1 MADLKKTMDYVAEL
15 HKSYGVKQKG
25 GKLYTQ
31 VVHRMQAFRE
41 HHGTDF
47 GVDTSILV
55 NDGKKVVIKAIITDK
70 DNRVVG
76 SGMAEE
82 IRGQGY
88 FELGDKRNINTTS
101 ALENAETSAVGRA
114 LASLG
119 LAGGEYASANEMDAV
134 QRKGSIIKVNNNVP
148 EPYPTPIQTPPTEV
162 KKQEIDPAPQTDQSP
177 AQYSQQESQ
186 AAHSR
191 LASSIESAARIKYK
205 EDSERGRVIYLTK
218 LFNDNKAILG
228 KMTEEHR
235 ADIQKQFLEMETKLT
250 QEFKQTQLGRA

>member
-1 MADLKKTMDYVAEL
+1 MSNLAKTMDTIAEL
-15 HKSYGVKQKG
+15 HKSHGVKQKG

-70 DNRVVG
+70 DNRIVG

-82 IRGQGY
+82 IRGQG
-88 FELGDKRNINTTS
+88 LVNTTS

-119 LAGGEYASANEMDAV
+119 LAGGEYASANEIDAV
-134 QRKGSIIKVNNNVP
+134 DRKTNAMK
-148 EPYPTPIQTPPTEV
+148 ETPPTEV

-218 LFNDNKAILG
+218 LFSDNKAILG